1 MQMKTK
7 SALAVF
13 TGLLVAF
20 ATVFLFDYTD
30 DYMED
35 RFVRAIE
42 NQRTYTGDTF
52 SLDAL
57 MEYYD
62 WDVVCILLPGEDH
75 SLKNRLGRPYKG
87 KKVPPDS
94 WSLIFVKGKSVLAE
108 IPVAR
113 SFLDLPPQLEEQCFE
128 RWAAIFSINYDPNG
142 NLYLSAVGQ

>member
-1 MQMKTK
+1 MHMKTK
-7 SALAVF
+7 SALVVF

-20 ATVFLFDYTD
+20 ATIFLFDYTD

-35 RFVRAIE
+35 RFVQAIE
-42 NQRTYTGDTF
+42 KQKTYAGDTF

-62 WDVVCILLPGEDH
+62 WDVVCILLPDEEH

-87 KKVPPDS
+87 KKISPDS

-108 IPVAR
+108 IPIAR
-113 SFLDLPPQLEEQCFE
+113 SFLQPPLQLEEPCFE
-128 RWAAIFSINYDPNG
+128 RWAAIFSINHDQNG
-142 NLYLSAVGQ
+142 DLRLFVVGQ

>member
-1 MQMKTK
+1 MHMKTK

-30 DYMED
+30 NYMED

-42 NQRTYTGDTF
+42 KQKTYVGDTF

-62 WDVVCILLPGEDH
+62 WDVVCILLPGEEH

-87 KKVPPDS
+87 KKIGSNS

-108 IPVAR
+108 IPIKQT
-113 SFLDLPPQLEEQCFE
+113 FLRPPPQLKEECFE
-128 RWAAIFSINYDPNG
+128 RWAAIFSVNHDQNG
-142 NLYLSAVGQ
+142 DLRLFVVGQ

>member
-1 MQMKTK
+1 MHMKIK

-13 TGLLVAF
+13 AGLIVAF
-20 ATVFLFDYTD
+20 ATIYFFDYTD

-35 RFVRAIE
+35 RFVRAVE
-42 NQRTYTGDTF
+42 NQRAHAGDTF

-62 WDVVCILLPGEDH
+62 WDVVCILMPGVDH

-87 KKVPPDS
+87 KSIPPDS
-94 WSLIFVKGKSVLAE
+94 WSLTFVKGTSVLAE

-113 SFLDLPPQLEEQCFE
+113 SFLDIPPQLEEQCFE
-128 RWAAIFSINYDPNG
+128 RWAAIFSVRLNPNG